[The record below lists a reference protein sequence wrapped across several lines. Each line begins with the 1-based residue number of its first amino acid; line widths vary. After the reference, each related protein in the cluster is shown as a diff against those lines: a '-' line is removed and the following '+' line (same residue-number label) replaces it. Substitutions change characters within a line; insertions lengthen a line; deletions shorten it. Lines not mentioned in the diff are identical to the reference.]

1 MRVRADGETDFA
13 ASYDILAIKQADGS
27 TFDDPY
33 GDGPLSAYNL
43 AWPAPQATC
52 PPLSPSDA
60 ADAIRRRDKG
70 LLLVDVRRADYK
82 DSTVH
87 GAINWHA
94 QRIPLELDQLVK
106 HVEGYE
112 RVAFF
117 CGSSRGRGP
126 RSAA

>member
-1 MRVRADGETDFA
+1 MGLTRSDFA
-13 ASYDILAIKQADGS
+13 ASYDILAVKAADGS
-27 TFDDPY
+27 TFDDPH

-43 AWPAPQATC
+43 AWPTPEATC
-52 PPLSPSDA
+52 PALSPADA
-60 ADAIRRRDKG
+60 ADAIRRGDKG

-82 DSTVH
+82 DSTVR

-94 QRIPLELDQLVK
+94 QRIPLELDQLVE
-106 HVEGYE
+106 HVRSYE